1 MSTTSNA
8 EAGTTRTQTKL
19 GTLAATRLVANREI
33 STQVRSKAFVISLV
47 VTVVVIIGGII
58 AMGFF
63 GGDDD
68 EGGQPVAGI
77 ELTEDVTTQVEA
89 VGLEVTSAASLEEAE
104 QLLRDEEV
112 DAILTLDES
121 SPVGLHLIGLDE
133 MPMDIAQ
140 QLSVAP
146 TMEVLEEDEQDGF
159 LAYIAAMAFGLVFM
173 IVAMGSGSM
182 IMQNTI
188 QEKQNR
194 IVEILLSAIPARALL
209 AGKILGNSVLAIGQA
224 VVMGIAAVVG
234 LAISGQLDYLEMF
247 SWPMMWFVLFFIP
260 GFLLIAS
267 VFAASASLVSRQEDS
282 GSVMT
287 PAMMLVMIPY
297 FVVIFF
303 LNNDTVMQIASY
315 VPISAPVAMPV
326 RMIADSVHWYE
337 PVLSIALL
345 LLTALLVMLLA
356 SKIYSRSLLQMG
368 QRVKLSA
375 ALKSEE

>member
-8 EAGTTRTQTKL
+8 EAGTTRPQTKL

-68 EGGQPVAGI
+68 EGGQPVAGV

-89 VGLEVTSAASLEEAE
+89 VGLEVTSAASEEEAE

-112 DAILTLDES
+112 DAILTPDET

-146 TMEVLEEDEQDGF
+146 TMEVLEDGEQDGF
-159 LAYIAAMAFGLVFM
+159 LVYIAAMAFGLVFM

-326 RMIADSVHWYE
+326 RMFADSVHWYE